1 MALGPSTPHHR
12 KSVSASSRRA
22 GTAAPPKRGVDHD
35 TRVAVVLQQLREL
48 FRVAQQHFQKVEA
61 KCGVSGA
68 QLWAMSEL
76 DGQPGLKVSE
86 LARAL
91 SIHLSTA
98 SNMLDKLEGKAF
110 IRRERTSGDQRVV
123 KVFLTAEGR
132 RCLKRAP
139 RPVQGVLPDA
149 LARMPRA
156 AVHRLERDLS
166 VLLELSSVRSPGA
179 ALRHLSEP

>member
-1 MALGPSTPHHR
+1 MATEPSTPRTR
-12 KSVSASSRRA
+12 KSVSRRRPDANGSSVSRA
-22 GTAAPPKRGVDHD
+22 PDADGQV
-35 TRVAVVLQQLREL
+35 VVVLQQFREL

-76 DGQPGLKVSE
+76 DGQPGLKISE
-86 LARAL
+86 LARTL

-98 SNMLDKLEGKAF
+98 SNMLDKLEAKAF
-110 IRRERTSGDQRVV
+110 VRRERTSGDQRVV
-123 KVFLTAEGR
+123 KVYLTAEGR

-149 LARMPRA
+149 LERMPRD
-156 AVHRLERDLS
+156 AVRRLHRDLTL
-166 VLLELSSVRSPGA
+166 LLELSSVRSRGA